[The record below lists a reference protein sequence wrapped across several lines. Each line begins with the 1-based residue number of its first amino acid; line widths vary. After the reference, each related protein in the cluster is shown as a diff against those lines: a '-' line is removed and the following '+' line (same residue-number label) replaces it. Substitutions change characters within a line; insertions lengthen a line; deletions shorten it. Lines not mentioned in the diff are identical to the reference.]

1 MSILRCN
8 RGSRGA
14 LDIFLVRIR
23 SENRNVNLL
32 PERGE
37 LLDRRRPL
45 QIAGNQPRRA
55 TLLFK
60 QQRQLCRRSCFAG
73 AVQSDQQ
80 NSARFAE
87 LKRRRIASEQD
98 RQFIVKNLNDLLT
111 GRDAAQN
118 GFAQRF
124 FFDACDEILRDL
136 KIKISC
142 EQREANLAQRSI
154 DVLLPDFSVTAEIL
168 KDLLQSV
175 AQLRKHSLPTTRV
188 KGAVISS
195 ALQLEMSML
204 RRQLPRSPARR
215 DHRSKWRSFSQRLQK
230 LLAYSLRSHSGRVRP
245 SVKCK

>member
-45 QIAGNQPRRA
+45 QIAGDQPRRA
-55 TLLFK
+55 TLLLK
-60 QQRQLCRRSCFAG
+60 QQRKLCRRSCFAG
-73 AVQSDQQ
+73 AVQSDDQ

-87 LKRRRIASEQD
+87 LKRRRIAAEQD

-111 GRDAAQN
+111 GRDAAQH

-124 FFDACDEILRDL
+124 FFDACDEVLRDL
-136 KIKISC
+136 KIDVGF
-142 EQREANLAQRSI
+142 EQRQPHLAQRGV
-154 DVLLPDFSVTAEIL
+154 DVLLADFSVTAEVL
-168 KDLLQSV
+168 KDLLQFV
-175 AQLRKHSLPTTRV
+175 AQLRKHSLPTTRA

-204 RRQLPRSPARR
+204 RRRYRR
-215 DHRSKWRSFSQRLQK
+215 FRTSNVSRLSCHRISHSESRCSFSR
-230 LLAYSLRSHSGRVRP
+230 ATSA
-245 SVKCK
+245 